1 MFRIIKSQLAEFSY
15 FLEKY
20 FGITS
25 IVWSVLF
32 IAGACAVIGIAISK
46 TVESIYKKNKHK
58 DCSFFS
64 LYILITGITGFIM
77 NVLIS
82 QAYTWDSKLQ
92 RVMQNYQYIMAFDSN
107 RRAVF
112 KALSLPDNVVN
123 RNSVFS
129 MAMYFNDEQWNV
141 IKNAVGDGGWYFAKV
156 QKAITEIL
164 RIGDC
169 HMSLGVIYQ
178 GAAAFVPVILIAAI
192 GLTFLIKKKILPGV
206 LILALSLMCILGNL
220 GAGIYVLAALLLGL
234 AVEKW
239 LDASLKNMEK
249 KLKKQKEKM
258 TAKPAD

>member
-107 RRAVF
+107 R
-112 KALSLPDNVVN
+112 
-123 RNSVFS
+123 
-129 MAMYFNDEQWNV
+129 
-141 IKNAVGDGGWYFAKV
+141 
-156 QKAITEIL
+156 
-164 RIGDC
+164 
-169 HMSLGVIYQ
+169 MS
-178 GAAAFVPVILIAAI
+178 
-192 GLTFLIKKKILPGV
+192 
-206 LILALSLMCILGNL
+206 
-220 GAGIYVLAALLLGL
+220 
-234 AVEKW
+234 
-239 LDASLKNMEK
+239 
-249 KLKKQKEKM
+249 
-258 TAKPAD
+258 